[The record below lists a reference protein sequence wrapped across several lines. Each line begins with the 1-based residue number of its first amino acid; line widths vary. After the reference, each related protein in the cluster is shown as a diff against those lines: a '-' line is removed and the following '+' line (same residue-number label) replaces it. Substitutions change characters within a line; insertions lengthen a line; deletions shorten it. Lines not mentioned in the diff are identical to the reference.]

1 MFSEYASRFLAQ
13 SQSRLSFA
21 QPEEQPTR
29 NPLQRNR
36 RQDQRAS
43 RFQSPQS
50 YLQRPALGNPYQA
63 GSAISNFPFASRTSN
78 APLFYSAH
86 DQLKDDED
94 EEHEREV
101 ADFYALQR
109 SRRQFGGSRLEESSE
124 AEDGSVKGS
133 DGEAEGDSRG
143 YDDRGFFGRDD
154 IRSSW
159 RGQKPKKNG
168 MFDIAVTLLGFSDL
182 FKRTFS
188 QPTRSR

>member
-21 QPEEQPTR
+21 QPEEPPSR
-29 NPLQRNR
+29 NPLQRPR

-43 RFQSPQS
+43 RFQSTRS
-50 YLQRPALGNPYQA
+50 YLQRPALGNPYQQA

-86 DQLKDDED
+86 DQLKEDDD

-109 SRRQFGGSRLEESSE
+109 SRRQFGGSKLDESSE
-124 AEDGSVKGS
+124 AEDGPGHSS
-133 DGEAEGDSRG
+133 DAEADGDSRG

-159 RGQKPKKNG
+159 RGQKPRRKG
-168 MFDIAVTLLGFSDL
+168 T
-182 FKRTFS
+182 
-188 QPTRSR
+188 